1 MQNFLIFARRMDI
14 RMISLDVNYTAAV
27 VLPLGEEF
35 MNERNNILA
44 VDVDVIESRSS
55 FSESL
60 NSLPPIDAVLR
71 QEDITL

>member
-60 NSLPPIDAVLR
+60 
-71 QEDITL
+71 